1 MRSAALRSPQVRE
14 LALRTVRI
22 GIIGSAQPRR
32 DGIGH
37 LATLQVHTA
46 SLLSRP
52 PKCAAVFSLS
62 SKENRHLRDRSLER
76 PFARNTDADVS
87 NDPRMEVPNE
97 HYNVCSPHDAQF
109 ANLTG

>member
-1 MRSAALRSPQVRE
+1 MRSAALRSPQIRE
-14 LALRTVRI
+14 LALHAVRI

-52 PKCAAVFSLS
+52 PKCAAVFQPVIEGGESPPQT
-62 SKENRHLRDRSLER
+62 
-76 PFARNTDADVS
+76 PFARNTDANVS
-87 NDPRMEVPNE
+87 NDPRMEVPNK
-97 HYNVCSPHDAQF
+97 H
-109 ANLTG
+109 